1 MKKCLIVTGGK
12 LDLAFA
18 QSFLQKEKFHKII
31 AVDGGLE
38 AVEILGLIPD
48 YVVGD
53 FDTVN
58 PIVLE
63 RFRKI
68 PSIIWEKHRPE
79 KNETDTELARNRG
92 MTLACE
98 RIVFLG
104 ATGGR
109 LDHMLGNIHV
119 LYACLQRGVEAWIID
134 NQNKLYLL
142 DQGKTFYQEK
152 LWGKYVSFL
161 PYTEQVTGITL
172 RGFRYPL
179 NRKNIR
185 KGEEAGLC
193 ISNELIAKEATIE
206 FDDGVLI
213 CVESQDC
220 V

>member
-18 QSFLQKEKFHKII
+18 RSFLQKESFQKII

-38 AVEILGLIPD
+38 AVEALGLIPD

-58 PIVLE
+58 PAVLE

-68 PSIIWEKHRPE
+68 PYIVWEKHRPE
-79 KNETDTELARNRG
+79 KNETDTELACNRG
-92 MTLACE
+92 MTLACD

-119 LYACLQRGVEAWIID
+119 LYACLQRGVEAWLID
-134 NQNKLYLL
+134 SQNKLYLL
-142 DQGKTFYQEK
+142 DQGKRFYQEE

-161 PYTEQVTGITL
+161 PYTEKVEGITL

-179 NRKNIR
+179 NEKNIR

-193 ISNELIAKEATIE
+193 ISNELAEKEATIE
-206 FDDGVLI
+206 LAEGILI
-213 CVESQDC
+213 CVESRD
-220 V
+220 

>member
-18 QSFLQKEKFHKII
+18 RSFLQKESFQKII

-38 AVEILGLIPD
+38 AVEALGLIPD

-58 PIVLE
+58 PAVLE

-68 PSIIWEKHRPE
+68 PYIVWEKHRPE

-92 MTLACE
+92 MTLACD

-119 LYACLQRGVEAWIID
+119 LYACLQRGVEAWLID
-134 NQNKLYLL
+134 SQNKLYLL
-142 DQGKTFYQEK
+142 DQGKKFYQEE

-161 PYTEQVTGITL
+161 PYTEKVEGITL

-179 NRKNIR
+179 NEKNIQ
-185 KGEEAGLC
+185 KGEEVGLC
-193 ISNELIAKEATIE
+193 ISNELAEKEATIE
-206 FDDGVLI
+206 LAEGILI
-213 CVESQDC
+213 CVESRD
-220 V
+220 